1 MHHRANTSSE
11 ACAQNFKRPLKV
23 SWGAVQVEVL
33 SEGDFVNDL
42 HVVVSGTVLAFKYG
56 SMTSMDDEE
65 MTTAATMENQLMS
78 KRTIGPGE
86 PFGEVA
92 FFTEIS
98 QPEVRPPH
106 FPFLMEPTEQSMH
119 LDSEVLNHA
128 GHQLWGSE

>member
-1 MHHRANTSSE
+1 MPIHPIILNGWW
-11 ACAQNFKRPLKV
+11 CAH
-23 SWGAVQVEVL
+23 QVEVL

-42 HVVVSGTVLAFKYG
+42 HVVVSGTVLAIKYG

-65 MTTAATMENQLMS
+65 MTSAAAMENQLMS

-98 QPEVRPPH
+98 QPEVEPAPH
-106 FPFLMEPTEQSMH
+106 AAS
-119 LDSEVLNHA
+119 
-128 GHQLWGSE
+128 